1 VRPARTAS
9 AALAPPGPAAAAA
22 TFAALAAFRV
32 LALALVLAAG
42 LASAGCQRS
51 HPNLVLVTFDTTRW
65 DHVGYASGRRDLTP
79 MLDAM
84 AARGTWFSTCLTT
97 QPLTLPA
104 HTSIMTG
111 LFPYHHGVRNNG
123 TYVVPKQDVTLATRL
138 RRAGYATH
146 AVVSA
151 FVLDHQFGLDQ
162 GFDGYD
168 DDLSGGPKQTLFMF
182 KEIKAEQTAR
192 KAVQWLHA
200 ERPKDKAFFLWLHFF
215 DPHADYQPPDDVAI
229 DFPGDPYSGE
239 IHYADRELGRV
250 LKELDEAKL
259 LDDTVFVFTA
269 DHGDSLGEHGEKTH
283 GLFIYESTTRVPL
296 FFAGPGVPAGRR
308 VDALARTV
316 DIVPTVLELL
326 HLDPAGGL
334 DGASVRPL
342 WRGDDAGAA
351 PRTAYMETM
360 TPRENF
366 GWSELRGLRN
376 ARAKAIAAP
385 RPEAFDLA
393 ADPGEQRNLYQG
405 QAPPSPPAI
414 ARPLAAELAGIAR
427 QDAYETGRGQ
437 SLTMDTET
445 KRKLAALGY
454 IWTGPTPG
462 APSAAGAAGAPGSK
476 PPRPD
481 PKDRLLY
488 WAGFQESQDL
498 IRHKQYA
505 AAAAQ
510 IEGLL
515 LDDSQNLHAMGS
527 LANALVHMG
536 DKDRALEIYRR
547 MMSLDP
553 GFELAY
559 QGAAQIQQ
567 QRGHYAEAQA
577 LIQAVLKLRPQD
589 PEGPIAMGDLLL
601 EQGRFPEAEAW
612 FRKALALDPHS
623 SIAFAGLGNCFNR
636 AGRLKDALEVLRDA
650 RRHDPG
656 SHVLTYNLA
665 VVSERL
671 GDTRSAL
678 ALYQAALKI
687 EPEHSMSWN
696 NLGSLLERQGRHQ
709 EALRCF
715 AEAREADPENVE
727 AAYNLGVLLLAAGR
741 PAQALPLFE
750 TALRL
755 RPDLAP
761 AAAFRAQ
768 ALVRLGRTDEALAG
782 LRKVTA
788 RAPAAWLQ
796 IALLELGRGRQAE
809 ARAALREGVAAGGA
823 AVRNVA
829 ERDPRLR
836 PLLGS

>member
-1 VRPARTAS
+1 VKGARAASGSPATLKTL
-9 AALAPPGPAAAAA
+9 AALAPALTA
-22 TFAALAAFRV
+22 T
-32 LALALVLAAG
+32 LALASALALG
-42 LASAGCQRS
+42 GCQRS
-51 HPNLVLVTFDTTRW
+51 RPNLLLVTFDTTRW

-123 TYVVPKQDVTLATRL
+123 TYVVPKEDVTLATRL

-151 FVLDHQFGLDQ
+151 FVLDHQFGLNQ

-168 DDLSGGPKQTLFMF
+168 DDLSGGPKQTMFMF

-192 KAVQWLHA
+192 KAVQWLRS
-200 ERPKDKAFFLWLHFF
+200 ERPKDQPFFLWLHFF

-250 LKELDEAKL
+250 IKELDEAKL
-259 LDDTVFVFTA
+259 LDDTLFVFTA

-283 GLFIYESTTRVPL
+283 GLFIYEATTRVPL
-296 FFAGPGVPAGRR
+296 LFAGPDVPAGRR
-308 VDALARTV
+308 VDALTRTV

-326 HLDPAGGL
+326 HLDAAAGL

-342 WRGDDAGAA
+342 WRGRGGQGGDDEDHA
-351 PRTAYMETM
+351 PRTAYMETLS
-360 TPRENF
+360 PRENF
-366 GWSELRGLRN
+366 GWSELRGLRD
-376 ARAKAIAAP
+376 AHAKAIAAP

-393 ADPGEQRNLYQG
+393 ADPGEQRNLYAG
-405 QAPPSPPAI
+405 QAPPPI
-414 ARPLAAELAGIAR
+414 AGRLASQLAGIVR
-427 QDAYETGRGQ
+427 QDASGAARGG
-437 SLTMDTET
+437 SRTMDTET
-445 KRKLAALGY
+445 RRKLAALGY
-454 IWTGPTPG
+454 VWTG
-462 APSAAGAAGAPGSK
+462 AP
-476 PPRPD
+476 PPPSSPSSRSD
-481 PKDRLLY
+481 PKDRLPY
-488 WAGFQESQDL
+488 WEGFQEAQDL
-498 IRHKQYA
+498 IRQKQYA

-515 LDDSQNLHAMGS
+515 LDDSQNLHALSS
-527 LANALVHMG
+527 LANALIHMG

-547 MMSLDP
+547 MMSIDP

-559 QGAAQIQQ
+559 EGAAQIQQ
-567 QRGHYAEAQA
+567 QRGHFAEAQA
-577 LIQAVLKLRPQD
+577 LLGAVLRLRPQD
-589 PEGPIAMGDLLL
+589 PEGPIAMGDLQI
-601 EQGRFPEAEAW
+601 EQGRFAEAESW
-612 FRKALALDPHS
+612 FRKALVLDPHS
-623 SIAFAGLGNCFNR
+623 SIALAGLGNCFNR

-687 EPEHSMSWN
+687 EPDHSMSWN

-715 AEAREADPENVE
+715 AEARETDPENAE
-727 AAYNLGVLLLAAGR
+727 AAYNFGVLLLEAGR
-741 PAQALPLFE
+741 PAQALPQLE
-750 TALRL
+750 AALRL
-755 RPDLAP
+755 RPGLAP
-761 AAAFRAQ
+761 AAAGLRAS
-768 ALVRLGRTDEALAG
+768 ALVRLGRTDEAVAG
-782 LRKVTA
+782 LRQLTA
-788 RAPAAWLQ
+788 QAPTAWLQ

-809 ARAALREGVAAGGA
+809 ARAALRQGVAAGGA
-823 AVRNVA
+823 AVREAA

-836 PLLGS
+836 PLLGG

>member
-1 VRPARTAS
+1 MRSARTAS
-9 AALAPPGPAAAAA
+9 AALASSA
-22 TFAALAAFRV
+22 
-32 LALALVLAAG
+32 ALVLAFAG
-42 LASAGCQRS
+42 LSFVGCQRS

-65 DHVGYASGRRDLTP
+65 DHVGYASGSRDLTP

-123 TYVVPKQDVTLATRL
+123 TYAVPKQDVTLATRL

-151 FVLDHQFGLDQ
+151 FVLDHQFGLNQ

-192 KAVQWLHA
+192 KAVQWLRA
-200 ERPKDKAFFLWLHFF
+200 ERPKDKPFFLWLHFF

-259 LDDTVFVFTA
+259 LDNTVFVFTA

-296 FFAGPGVPAGRR
+296 FFTGPGVPAGRR
-308 VDALARTV
+308 VDALTRTV

-334 DGASVRPL
+334 DGSSVRPL
-342 WRGDDAGAA
+342 WHGGDRHEGQDGETP
-351 PRTAYMETM
+351 PRTAYMETL

-366 GWSELRGLRN
+366 GWSELRGLRD
-376 ARAKAIAAP
+376 ASAKAIAAP

-393 ADPGEQRNLYQG
+393 ADPGEQRNLYLG
-405 QAPPSPPAI
+405 QAPPPI
-414 ARPLAAELAGIAR
+414 ARRLAAELAGIMR
-427 QDAYETGRGQ
+427 KDVYETGRGQ

-462 APSAAGAAGAPGSK
+462 APGAPGAPGSNGL
-476 PPRPD
+476 RPD

-488 WAGFQESQDL
+488 WAGFQESQEL

-505 AAAAQ
+505 AAAAEIQ
-510 IEGLL
+510 GLL

-536 DKDRALEIYRR
+536 DKDRALAVYRR
-547 MMSLDP
+547 MMSIDP

-559 QGAAQIQQ
+559 MGAAQIQQ
-567 QRGHYAEAQA
+567 QRGHFAEAQA
-577 LIQAVLKLRPQD
+577 LLQAVLKLRPQD

-601 EQGRFPEAEAW
+601 EQGRFPEAETW
-612 FRKALALDPHS
+612 FRRALALDPHS
-623 SIAFAGLGNCFNR
+623 SVALAGLGNCFNR
-636 AGRLKDALEVLRDA
+636 AGRIKDALAVLREA

-671 GDTRSAL
+671 GDSRSAL

-715 AEAREADPENVE
+715 AEAREADPENAE
-727 AAYNLGVLLLAAGR
+727 AAYNLGVLLLNAGR
-741 PAQALPLFE
+741 PAQALPLLE
-750 TALRL
+750 DALRL
-755 RPDLAP
+755 RPDLAL

-768 ALVRLGRTDEALAG
+768 ALVRLGRTDEAVAG
-782 LRKVTA
+782 LRKFTA
-788 RAPAAWLQ
+788 QAPTAWLQ

-809 ARAALREGVAAGGA
+809 ARAAVRQGVAAGGA
-823 AVRNVA
+823 AVRDLA

-836 PLLGS
+836 PLLGT